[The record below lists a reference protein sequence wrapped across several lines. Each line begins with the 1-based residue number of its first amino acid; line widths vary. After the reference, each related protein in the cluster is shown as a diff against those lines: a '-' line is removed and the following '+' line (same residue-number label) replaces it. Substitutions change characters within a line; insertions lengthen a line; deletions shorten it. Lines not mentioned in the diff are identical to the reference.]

1 MPETEIRFQKRQV
14 AHKVGICDILKGEFI
29 KDELSAGYVKL
40 NESKVSRVNVIAV
53 IVDKSEAAGNSS
65 VIIDDGTGRILLK
78 SFDGAGLFS
87 GLDVGDVVLI
97 VGRIREFNS
106 ERYIV
111 PEILKKA
118 YNGLWMAARKLELE
132 TNGLHKEA
140 GKEKMKAADGNTEVL
155 NELSISEGIYS
166 MIKELD
172 NGDGVSFE
180 DILGKFKGFEAES
193 IINRLL
199 ENGNIFEIRPG
210 RLKVLE

>member
-14 AHKVGICDILKGEFI
+14 AHKVGICDVLKGDFI
-29 KDELSAGYVKL
+29 KDELSAGYIKL
-40 NESKVSRVNVIAV
+40 NDSMVSRVNVIAV

-78 SFDGAGLFS
+78 SFDGASLFS
-87 GLDVGDVVLI
+87 GLDVGDVVLT

-111 PEILKKA
+111 PELLKKTG
-118 YNGLWMAARKLELE
+118 NTLWMAARKLELE
-132 TNGLHKEA
+132 KRGYLMEA
-140 GKEKMKAADGNTEVL
+140 DKDANAADRNIDV
-155 NELSISEGIYS
+155 SIDLPASDEIYS
-166 MIKELD
+166 LIKDLD
-172 NGDGVSFE
+172 NGEGVSFDE
-180 DILGKFKGFEAES
+180 IIGKFKGSEAENA
-193 IINRLL
+193 INKLL

>member
-14 AHKVGICDILKGEFI
+14 AHKVGICDVLKGDFI
-29 KDELSAGYVKL
+29 KDELSAGYIKL
-40 NESKVSRVNVIAV
+40 NDSMVSRVNVIAV

-87 GLDVGDVVLI
+87 GLDVGDVVLT

-111 PEILKKA
+111 PELLKKTG
-118 YNGLWMAARKLELE
+118 NTLWMAARKLELE
-132 TNGLHKEA
+132 KRGYLMEA
-140 GKEKMKAADGNTEVL
+140 GKDANAADRNIDV
-155 NELSISEGIYS
+155 SIDLPASDEIYS
-166 MIKELD
+166 LIKDLD
-172 NGDGVSFE
+172 NGEGVSFDE
-180 DILGKFKGFEAES
+180 IIGKFKGSEAENA
-193 IINRLL
+193 INKLL

>member
-14 AHKVGICDILKGEFI
+14 AHKVGICDVLKGDFI
-29 KDELSAGYVKL
+29 KDELSAGYIKL
-40 NESKVSRVNVIAV
+40 NDSMVSRVNVIAV

-78 SFDGAGLFS
+78 SFDGASLFS
-87 GLDVGDVVLI
+87 GLDVGDVVLT

-111 PEILKKA
+111 PELLKKTG
-118 YNGLWMAARKLELE
+118 NTLWMAARKLELE
-132 TNGLHKEA
+132 KRGYLMEA
-140 GKEKMKAADGNTEVL
+140 GKDANAADRNIDV
-155 NELSISEGIYS
+155 SIDLPASDEIYS
-166 MIKELD
+166 LIKDLD
-172 NGDGVSFE
+172 NGEGVSFDE
-180 DILGKFKGFEAES
+180 IIGKFKGSEAENA
-193 IINRLL
+193 INKLL

>member
-14 AHKVGICDILKGEFI
+14 AHKVGICDVLKGDFI
-29 KDELSAGYVKL
+29 KDELSAGYIKL
-40 NESKVSRVNVIAV
+40 NDSMVSRVNVIAV

-87 GLDVGDVVLI
+87 GLDVGDVVLT

-111 PEILKKA
+111 PELLKKTG
-118 YNGLWMAARKLELE
+118 NTLWMAARKLELE
-132 TNGLHKEA
+132 KRGYLREA
-140 GKEKMKAADGNTEVL
+140 GKDANAADRNIDV
-155 NELSISEGIYS
+155 SIDLPASDEIYS
-166 MIKELD
+166 LIKDLD
-172 NGDGVSFE
+172 NGEGVSFDE
-180 DILGKFKGFEAES
+180 IIGKFKGSEAENA
-193 IINRLL
+193 INKLL